1 MPPIPSTTSL
11 PVKNDLSERMEEDK
25 TEEPSGTGCGEP
37 AACLVPSSSETM
49 NWCETQTEEALIA
62 DEFSKLNA
70 IYQAQL
76 DQLVQQGIM
85 LFSSATLRHNYHKNR
100 YSNILAMEPTRV
112 KLQGYRDFYL
122 DTDYINAN
130 YINGEIPGSERAYIS
145 CQAPLPNTLLHFWL
159 MIWENNS
166 SVIVMLTR
174 LVERDRPKAII
185 YWPEEVGDSK
195 RFGSI
200 VVTYKKTKTINPYL
214 EMRTLEV
221 ERDGTKRQIVQF
233 HYTEWPDF
241 GIPNSTQTIRELVC
255 WMDLYRMKGA
265 TAGLNG
271 PVITHCSAGVGRTGT
286 FIAVHICLEKMKFFN
301 TLEQIN
307 IPRTVLLLRQSRN
320 GMVQT
325 PEQYQFIYEVL
336 KDARADLREK
346 QPRVFASPCSLSSS
360 SPSCSSPSASLSCS
374 SSETETKMSDRSSR
388 NLTGLKRSFKELQI
402 VPIVMKTSPCSS
414 ETMMDDSGRKEK
426 TFTSLEK
433 KRRLSFSTC

>member
-1 MPPIPSTTSL
+1 MPPAPSTET
-11 PVKNDLSERMEEDK
+11 KNFMEEERIVDSDLE
-25 TEEPSGTGCGEP
+25 TEPVSNADGVCSP
-37 AACLVPSSSETM
+37 PPETM
-49 NWCETQTEEALIA
+49 SWCGTQEALIA

-70 IYQAQL
+70 LYQAQL

-100 YSNILAMEPTRV
+100 YSNILAMDPTRV

-159 MIWENNS
+159 MVWENNS

-174 LVERDRPKAII
+174 LVERDRAKAII
-185 YWPEEVGDSK
+185 YWPENVGDCR

-200 VVTYKKTKTINPYL
+200 VVTQKKTKTICPFL
-214 EMRTLEV
+214 EMRTFELD
-221 ERDGTKRQIVQF
+221 RDGMKRQIVQF

-241 GIPNSTQTIRELVC
+241 GIPSSTRTLRDLIC

-265 TAGLNG
+265 MAGLNG
-271 PVITHCSAGVGRTGT
+271 PIVTHCSAGVGRTGT
-286 FIAVHICLEKMKFFN
+286 FLAVHICLEKMKYYN
-301 TLEQIN
+301 SLDHIN

-325 PEQYQFIYEVL
+325 AEQYQYIYEVL
-336 KDARADLREK
+336 KDVREELREK
-346 QPRVFASPCSLSSS
+346 APRVFAVPPSPPSVSSVCQPIS
-360 SPSCSSPSASLSCS
+360 STTT
-374 SSETETKMSDRSSR
+374 ETEETMDRTKHI
-388 NLTGLKRSFKELQI
+388 GLKRSYTEVQV
-402 VPIVMKTSPCSS
+402 VPLPTRNASCSQATLV
-414 ETMMDDSGRKEK
+414 EEERKEK
-426 TFTSLEK
+426 NNFHSIEK